1 MVGSAVVKFLP
12 SPDHLWGPSFLFQ
25 LSGFFSIVCHL
36 IPTWSY
42 PFPIVPSPIPSALPL
57 GMGSN
62 RSGPI

>member
-1 MVGSAVVKFLP
+1 MVGSAVMKFLP

-42 PFPIVPSPIPSALPL
+42 HLPIVSSPFTRALPL
-57 GMGSN
+57 VMGSK